1 MKDWNV
7 IIHDVICNQSIIS
20 GQYGKKSFRN
30 LREYKFSRLVRKVT
44 LFLDVTCSYAILYCA
59 LKIRLS

>member
-30 LREYKFSRLVRKVT
+30 LREYKFSRLVIT

-59 LKIRLS
+59 LKISLS